1 MTLQLPSLTVAKFGG
16 TSVADYDSMQRCAD
30 IVLADPRVRVVVVSA
45 SSGVTNLL
53 VTLSRG
59 TEPQQQ
65 QQILAQIAAIMQRI
79 LVDLQRPAAVVAY
92 IDQQLTQ
99 MAQLS
104 EICAQAQAQDR
115 DRDALLV
122 MGELCSSALFAE
134 LLRQRGAQAA
144 AFDVRQVLRT
154 DSYYGQA
161 EPQVAAIKRLTHTH
175 LQPQLEQQVV
185 VTQGFVGADEQGHT
199 TTLGRGGSDY
209 SAALLAE
216 ALEANVL
223 AIWTDVDGI
232 YSCDPRLVRQAHP
245 IPELSFDEA
254 AEMATFGAK
263 VLHPATI
270 LPAVRSGCPV
280 FVGKSRAPEQGG
292 TWIRKQVN
300 TLPGFRALSL
310 RRKQTLMTVHSLNML
325 HARGFLA
332 ELFVIL
338 AKHRISVDL
347 ITTSEVSVALT
358 LDDTGSNGDGASLI
372 TSELLAELAP
382 LCRVEITQNLA
393 LVAVLGNQ
401 LASTPGVAKQV
412 FDVMAPYNIRMFCQ
426 GASPHN
432 ICFLVAEEE
441 AQTVIEQLHQHLLEP
456 VSVGC

>member
-16 TSVADYDSMQRCAD
+16 TSVADYVSMQRCAD
-30 IVLADPRVRVVVVSA
+30 IVLADPSVRVVVVSA
-45 SSGVTNLL
+45 SSGVTNQL

-65 QQILAQIAAIMQRI
+65 QQILAQIAAIMQSI
-79 LVDLQRPAAVVAY
+79 LVDLQRPSAVVAY

-104 EICAQAQAQDR
+104 EICAQVQAQDR
-115 DRDALLV
+115 DRDALLA
-122 MGELCSSALFAE
+122 MGEQCSAALFAE
-134 LLRQRGAQAA
+134 LLRQRGAQAT

-161 EPQVAAIKRLTHTH
+161 EPQVAAIKRLAHAH
-175 LQPQLEQQVV
+175 LQPQLGQQIV

-223 AIWTDVDGI
+223 ASWTDVDGI
-232 YSCDPRLVRQAHP
+232 YSCDPRLVSEAHP

-372 TSELLAELAP
+372 TPELLAELAP
-382 LCRVEITQNLA
+382 LCRVEIAQNLA

-401 LASTPGVAKQV
+401 LASTPGVAKRV

-441 AQTVIEQLHQHLLEP
+441 APTVIQQLHQHLLEP
-456 VSVGC
+456 AHAPF